1 MSSANHIDKVKTY
14 LLAASGRRTIRNTQ
28 WIDDVPS
35 ESFTLPKYEVE
46 VLDKVK
52 RENTVVCLH
61 SITSKNFLII
71 NVIRE
76 HSYGIQRKFD
86 EGGQRIICLTM
97 EHDLVALAELIH
109 RHLPVDIGSF
119 GIEHG
124 VLLWKKEQWL
134 QEMQIRS
141 VFVMHPTV
149 FHELLNR
156 NYIEFSH
163 IKLLILDECHQAI
176 RDHAYGSIVKQYKT
190 LWDRKETNS
199 QLPRLFSI
207 TTALLKTHCTSI
219 QLKERIDNLHQ
230 FFCSTIFTATD
241 LICRPTNRISK
252 IPKETIVVC
261 EKNNQQQPEI
271 TKEIIHELH
280 AALAYLNKLEVPI
293 VSSSNHS
300 DEHQSPL
307 TIPRQVI
314 TECLRLVDK
323 LGVWALLRSSLPII
337 TQLERLSTIAVEQSS
352 VSSSSSIFSTSK
364 TSHLSLS
371 SPRAYSLFLDWIC
384 TLLRLWRS
392 RIKTV
397 LETVDSQTLIEQ
409 YTTSKL
415 RSLFDILKRF
425 QADATNPATRRW
437 SALIFVDRKQE
448 TAVLNAILK
457 DAAKRFAD
465 EYSFIRPNF
474 LIGYSTMQPT
484 DDQSTSQHIQP
495 MDSRKQ
501 EEVMRKFRL
510 GENNIIVALSSLEE
524 LKDIPD
530 CNLVIR
536 FDVPTNYRSYVQSKG
551 KARAQTPHFFM
562 LAEQEEY
569 DTFLT
574 NLNSFK
580 GIEQVLIKEF
590 HEINH
595 PLPPTIIE
603 RERSPNAI
611 EVINRYCAR
620 LPCDAL
626 TTLVPSCEI
635 KKIDENQ
642 YQCILSL
649 PVNSPARTTIIG
661 PCRST
666 VKQAK
671 LSSAKRLC
679 EYLLQAGELNEH
691 LLPETRE
698 QFYLRH
704 SIIDDEDITEW
715 GTYVEPNPK
724 PGSVQRKQL
733 YTKAII
739 PEPISTTSSSDF
751 FVYCINGALTTP
763 LVQTNEQQKSTNI
776 YTNQSNPNRI
786 GILSGNYLLEIPAF
800 SLFTRAG
807 EETYNLD
814 MIMKNLRFT
823 SDEYRMLQT
832 VHYYLFSSI
841 LGFDRPLVNFNPE
854 QTQSHLIII
863 LLKKDPS
870 GSYSID
876 WKLTKDII
884 SFIQSMYL
892 QKYTLDNPY
901 VFNAD
906 SFNQTCIVLP
916 SYRRSTQPQYYIVNS
931 IDTNKNPL
939 SSFPSVST
947 IYDTFSSYYEIKYEL
962 RLTNKTQPLLCVSHT
977 SHRLNQ
983 LIPRYMNFKMMKS
996 TTTANN
1002 RNTNRTNQH
1011 TKTNG
1016 TTNHHHHQG
1025 VFLIPELVII
1035 HPINAQLWQGIIAL
1049 PSMLYRINC
1058 LILVEQLRR
1067 TVALETGVGVAW
1079 APEDGQFDKLTFDWD
1094 EKKEAQFS
1102 ALLDNNDVFFADEPI
1117 DPNWNFEIS
1126 VWNENDIHSWTNDTA
1141 WLEAK
1146 DRCIM
1151 INAADF
1157 EDGDFD
1163 DDIDLDDDEEEE
1175 DRQHTAPPPSVH
1187 SQKNNQSSSSKFI
1200 VFVPKEVIQF
1210 YTISAW
1216 ITTPKKQLNESSSL
1230 DDDDDDD
1237 EDDDEQQEDKKPKNS
1252 SVPTKHKKQAKNSLM
1267 ETKVPNYHI
1276 DLPRLHEDLK
1286 MKSKKFLSKL
1296 MANTQPTIDSNKSEE
1311 IDVFSSLNLTTNT
1324 PKKVI
1329 YEKSNYLT
1337 NVQIEEPTQT
1347 MSQPFTTSSSVIH
1360 FEPTPLIKRLLNIE
1374 DVLQDD
1380 DEDNEQDRK
1389 QSSQELVKPS
1399 VTLPSSS
1406 KPNITSLENGYDS
1419 GIIDDFSEP
1428 LNINLDFE
1436 YLPESHPG
1444 PSPALLLQALTL
1456 SNAGDGF
1463 DLERLETVGDSFLKQ
1478 AVTVYIYCTYTHV
1491 HEGKL
1496 SFFRSKIVSNYNLYK
1511 LGRRK
1516 SLGEYLISTKFEP
1529 FENWIPPLF
1538 TSGTPTE
1545 YGLLSSSGVELWTKS
1560 DSTTNVD
1567 WIELQERREQRR
1579 LAKTNL
1585 QSSTA
1590 VPASLTTVLNNP
1602 STTIF
1607 QTTALTND
1615 QQWTP
1620 SYDRRTQHLISD
1632 KSIADAVEAL
1642 IGAYL
1647 IASGP
1652 KAALRFMA
1660 WLGIRIFPKLR
1671 LEDGT
1676 EMTGELP
1683 PLPSPVDYTNPSV
1696 LSTIQSYDFD
1706 RFEQLIGYRFRQR
1719 AYLIQAFTHASYSY
1733 NTITDCYQRLEFLG
1747 DAVLDYVIT
1756 RYLYEHPKRHSPG
1769 ELTDLRSALVNNNI
1783 FAYIAVKYDF
1793 HKYFR
1798 CHSNDLFLLIDKFV
1812 QTQKDK
1818 SSWSGFDECNLGD
1831 DDDENDEFFYY
1842 DFLTSSASN
1851 NKDTYSN
1858 AIASSSIDD
1867 EHLSTSHD
1875 EQEDETTMNEPDE
1888 WEETEVPKCLGDIFE
1903 SVAGAIFLDSNKSF
1917 NTVWKIYYRMLKP
1930 FIEKFTTKVP
1940 KSPIRELLELEPET
1954 VKFEKPERLLDGR
1967 IRVTVEIIGKGRF
1980 KGVGR
1985 NYRIAKNAA
1994 AKCAL
1999 KNLRRL
2005 D

>member
-14 LLAASGRRTIRNTQ
+14 LLAASGRRTIRNTP

-46 VLDKVK
+46 ILDKVK
-52 RENTVVCLH
+52 HENTVACLH
-61 SITSKNFLII
+61 SNTSKNFLII

-76 HSYGIQRKFD
+76 YSYGIQRKFD

-97 EHDLVALAELIH
+97 EQDPVALAEMIH
-109 RHLPVDIGSF
+109 RHLPVDVGSF

-124 VLLWKKEQWL
+124 VLLWKKDQWL
-134 QEMQIRS
+134 QEMQIRN
-141 VFVMHPTV
+141 VFVMHPAV

-176 RDHAYGSIVKQYKT
+176 RDHAYGSILRQYKT
-190 LWDRKETNS
+190 LWERNETKN

-207 TTALLKTHCTSI
+207 TVALLKTHCTSI
-219 QLKERIDNLHQ
+219 QLEERIENLHQ
-230 FFCSTIFTATD
+230 FFCSTVFTATD
-241 LICRPTNRISK
+241 LISRPTNRVSK
-252 IPKETIVVC
+252 IPRETIVVC
-261 EKNNQQQPEI
+261 EKGNHQQPEI
-271 TKEIIHELH
+271 SKEIIQELQ
-280 AALAYLNKLEVPI
+280 AALEYINKLEAPV
-293 VSSSNHS
+293 VSSSIHS
-300 DEHQSPL
+300 DENSSPL
-307 TIPRQVI
+307 TIPRQVL

-323 LGVWALLRSSLPII
+323 LGIWALLRSSLPII
-337 TQLERLSTIAVEQSS
+337 TQLERLSSIAVEQSS
-352 VSSSSSIFSTSK
+352 VSSISAFSTSA
-364 TSHLSLS
+364 TSQLSLS

-392 RIKTV
+392 RIKTA
-397 LETVDSQTLIEQ
+397 LEALNSQTLIEQ
-409 YTTSKL
+409 YTTPKL

-425 QADATNPATRRW
+425 QADATNTSNRRW

-474 LIGYSTMQPT
+474 LVGYSTMQPT
-484 DDQSTSQHIQP
+484 DDPSTSQHIQP

-510 GENNIIVALSSLEE
+510 GENNVIVALSSLEE

-536 FDVPTNYRSYVQSKG
+536 FNVPTNYRSYVQSKG

-580 GIEQVLIKEF
+580 GIEQVLMKEF
-590 HEINH
+590 HEINN
-595 PLPPTIIE
+595 PLPSSNID

-626 TTLVPSCEI
+626 TTLVPSCKI
-635 KKIDENQ
+635 KKYDENQ

-649 PVNSPARTTIIG
+649 PVNSPARTTITG
-661 PCRST
+661 PIRST
-666 VKQAK
+666 VRQAK
-671 LSSAKRLC
+671 LSTAKRLC
-679 EYLLQAGELNEH
+679 EHLLQAGELNEH

-704 SIIDDEDITEW
+704 SIIDDEDIAEW
-715 GTYVEPNPK
+715 GSYVDPNPK

-733 YTKAII
+733 YNKAIA
-739 PEPISTTSSSDF
+739 PEPLSTEKSSEF
-751 FVYCINGALTTP
+751 FVYCINGGLTTP
-763 LVQTNEQQKSTNI
+763 LTQHNEQQKLTNT
-776 YTNQSNPNRI
+776 YTNQSNSNRI
-786 GILSGNYLLEIPAF
+786 GVLSANYLLEIPAF
-800 SLFTRAG
+800 SLFSRAG

-814 MIMKNLRFT
+814 RIMKNVRFT

-854 QTQSHLIII
+854 QSQSHLIII
-863 LLKKDPS
+863 LLKKDSS

-892 QKYTLDNPY
+892 QKYTPDNPY

-906 SFNQTCIVLP
+906 DFNQTCIVLP

-939 SSFPSVST
+939 SPFPSIST

-962 RLTNKTQPLLCVSHT
+962 RLTNKSQPLLCVSHT

-996 TTTANN
+996 STASNN
-1002 RNTNRTNQH
+1002 RNTNRPNQH

-1016 TTNHHHHQG
+1016 TSHHHHHQG

-1035 HPINAQLWQGIIAL
+1035 HPVNAQLWQGIIAL

-1067 TVALETGVGVAW
+1067 TVALETGVGAAW
-1079 APEDGQFDKLTFDWD
+1079 APEDGQFDRLTFDWD

-1102 ALLDNNDVFFADEPI
+1102 ALLDNNDAFFTDEPI

-1126 VWNENDIHSWTNDTA
+1126 VWNENDIHSWTNDSA

-1163 DDIDLDDDEEEE
+1163 DDIDLDDDEE
-1175 DRQHTAPPPSVH
+1175 DDLPHSTSAPTFASAPL
-1187 SQKNNQSSSSKFI
+1187 QNNNQSTSTWS
-1200 VFVPKEVIQF
+1200 
-1210 YTISAW
+1210 
-1216 ITTPKKQLNESSSL
+1216 TTPKKQLNESSSL
-1230 DDDDDDD
+1230 DDDEEEEDEEYDD
-1237 EDDDEQQEDKKPKNS
+1237 EEKKPTGPSLS
-1252 SVPTKHKKQAKNSLM
+1252 STNKKQEKKLSTD
-1267 ETKVPNYHI
+1267 TKVTNYHI

-1286 MKSKKFLSKL
+1286 TKSKKFLSKL
-1296 MANTQPTIDSNKSEE
+1296 MASTQPTTDPCKSEE
-1311 IDVFSSLNLTTNT
+1311 VDVFSSLDTPTTNS
-1324 PKKVI
+1324 KNLVE
-1329 YEKSNYLT
+1329 EKSNYLT
-1337 NVQIEEPTQT
+1337 NVQIEEPTHVPCPPVT
-1347 MSQPFTTSSSVIH
+1347 VSPSVIH
-1360 FEPTPLIKRLLNIE
+1360 FEPTPFVKRLLNIE
-1374 DVLQDD
+1374 DVIHD
-1380 DEDNEQDRK
+1380 DENEEPPPPLQQQQHEPV
-1389 QSSQELVKPS
+1389 QSSMP
-1399 VTLPSSS
+1399 LPSTQSE
-1406 KPNITSLENGYDS
+1406 IIFVENGYDS

-1478 AVTVYIYCTYTHV
+1478 AVTVYIYCTYTQV

-1511 LGRRK
+1511 LGKRK
-1516 SLGEYLISTKFEP
+1516 GIGEYLISTKFEP
-1529 FENWIPPLF
+1529 FENWVPPLF
-1538 TSGTPTE
+1538 TSGSPTE

-1560 DSTTNVD
+1560 ESTTNVD

-1579 LAKTNL
+1579 LAKLNP
-1585 QSSTA
+1585 QSSSSSPVAPT
-1590 VPASLTTVLNNP
+1590 PFNTILNNLTKP
-1602 STTIF
+1602 IFPTTTSI
-1607 QTTALTND
+1607 NE

-1660 WLGIRIFPKLR
+1660 WLGVRIFPRLR

-1706 RFEQLIGYRFRQR
+1706 RFEKLIGYRFHQR

-1798 CHSNDLFLLIDKFV
+1798 CHSNELFSLIDKFV
-1812 QTQKDK
+1812 QAQKDK
-1818 SSWSGFDECNLGD
+1818 SSWCGFDECNLGD

-1851 NKDTYSN
+1851 NKDTYSH
-1858 AIASSSIDD
+1858 AMTSSSLDD
-1867 EHLSTSHD
+1867 EHLSNSHE
-1875 EQEDETTMNEPDE
+1875 EQDDDTTINEPDE

-1967 IRVTVEIIGKGRF
+1967 IRVTVEIISKGRF

>member
-1 MSSANHIDKVKTY
+1 MTSTNNIDKVKTY
-14 LLAASGRRTIRNTQ
+14 LLAASGRRTIRSTP

-46 VLDKVK
+46 VLDKAK

-61 SITSKNFLII
+61 SNTSKNFLII

-76 HSYGIQRKFD
+76 YSYGTQRNFD
-86 EGGQRIICLTM
+86 EGGQRIICLSM
-97 EHDLVALAELIH
+97 EQDPVALAEMIH
-109 RHLPVDIGSF
+109 RHLPVDVGSF

-141 VFVMHPTV
+141 VSVMHPTV

-176 RDHAYGSIVKQYKT
+176 RDHAYGSILKQYKN
-190 LWDRKETNS
+190 LWTRKDNNNI

-207 TTALLKTHCTSI
+207 TTALLKTHCTPI
-219 QLKERIDNLHQ
+219 QLEERIENLHNL
-230 FFCSTIFTATD
+230 FCSTVFTATD
-241 LICRPTNRISK
+241 LICRQSNRLSK
-252 IPKETIVVC
+252 VPKETIIVC
-261 EKNNQQQPEI
+261 KNNNKKQPDI
-271 TKEIIHELH
+271 ALEIIRELH
-280 AALAYLNKLEVPI
+280 EALDYLNKLEPSQI
-293 VSSSNHS
+293 SSSTNS
-300 DEHQSPL
+300 DENPSPL
-307 TIPRQVI
+307 TIPRQVL

-323 LGVWALLRSSLPII
+323 LGIWALLRSSLPII
-337 TQLERLSTIAVEQSS
+337 TQLERLSSMAIEQNT
-352 VSSSSSIFSTSK
+352 VTSSSLSSTFSS
-364 TSHLSLS
+364 SHLSLS
-371 SPRAYSLFLDWIC
+371 SPRAYSLFLDWTC

-397 LETVDSQTLIEQ
+397 IETLDSHTLFEQ

-425 QADATNPATRRW
+425 QSDATNVHTRRW
-437 SALIFVDRKQE
+437 SAIIFVDRKQE
-448 TAVLNAILK
+448 TAVLNALLK
-457 DAAKRFAD
+457 DVTKRFAD

-484 DDQSTSQHIQP
+484 DDLSASQHIQP

-536 FDVPTNYRSYVQSKG
+536 FNVPTNYRSYMQSKG
-551 KARAQTPHFFM
+551 KARAQTPHFYM
-562 LAEQEEY
+562 LVEQDEY

-574 NLNSFK
+574 NLNSYK
-580 GIEQVLIKEF
+580 GIEQVLTKDF
-590 HEINH
+590 QEINNS
-595 PLPPTIIE
+595 LSSTTIE
-603 RERSPNAI
+603 RERMPNAI

-635 KKIDENQ
+635 KKLDHEQ

-649 PVNSPARTTIIG
+649 PVNSPARTTITG
-661 PCRST
+661 PIRST

-679 EYLLQAGELNEH
+679 EHLLQAGELNEF

-704 SIIDDEDITEW
+704 STIDDDDFTEW
-715 GTYVEPNPK
+715 GSYFEPNPK
-724 PGSVQRKQL
+724 PGSIQRKQL
-733 YTKAII
+733 YNKAIM
-739 PEPISTTSSSDF
+739 PEPISTYNSSDF
-751 FVYCINGALTTP
+751 FVYCINGELTTP
-763 LVQTNEQQKSTNI
+763 LIQPNEQQKSTII
-776 YTNQSNPNRI
+776 YTHESNPSRI
-786 GILSGNYLLEIPAF
+786 GLLSANYLLEIPAF
-800 SLFTRAG
+800 SLFSRAG
-807 EETYNLD
+807 EETYNLE
-814 MIMKNLRFT
+814 MIMKNIHFS

-870 GSYSID
+870 GLYTID

-884 SFIQSMYL
+884 TFIQSMFL

-901 VFNAD
+901 IFNAND
-906 SFNQTCIVLP
+906 FNQTCIVLP

-939 SSFPSVST
+939 SSFPSIST

-977 SHRLNQ
+977 SHRMNQ
-983 LIPRYMNFKMMKS
+983 LIPRYMNFKTMKS
-996 TTTANN
+996 TNGN

-1011 TKTNG
+1011 TKPNG
-1016 TTNHHHHQG
+1016 STHHHHHHHHQG

-1035 HPINAQLWQGIIAL
+1035 HPINSQLWQGIIAL

-1079 APEDGQFDKLTFDWD
+1079 AAEDGQFDKLGFDWD

-1102 ALLDNNDVFFADEPI
+1102 ALLDNNDTYFTDEPI

-1126 VWNENDIHSWTNDTA
+1126 VWNENDIHNWTNDSA

-1163 DDIDLDDDEEEE
+1163 DDMDLEYDEEE
-1175 DRQHTAPPPSVH
+1175 DQHTSPSIPPPL
-1187 SQKNNQSSSSKFI
+1187 SQQSGQPISTWST
-1200 VFVPKEVIQF
+1200 VPQQ
-1210 YTISAW
+1210 
-1216 ITTPKKQLNESSSL
+1216 QLNESSS
-1230 DDDDDDD
+1230 DDDEDDDDDD
-1237 EDDDEQQEDKKPKNS
+1237 EYIKQNNTLRS
-1252 SVPTKHKKQAKNSLM
+1252 LNRKKQEKNSLT
-1267 ETKVPNYHI
+1267 ETKVTNYHI

-1286 MKSKKFLSKL
+1286 TKSKKFLSKL
-1296 MANTQPTIDSNKSEE
+1296 MANTQPTIDLTKQDE
-1311 IDVFSSLNLTTNT
+1311 IDLFSSIELTTNNS
-1324 PKKVI
+1324 KKLI
-1329 YEKSNYLT
+1329 NDKSNYLT
-1337 NVQIEEPTQT
+1337 NVQIEEPTQIYQ
-1347 MSQPFTTSSSVIH
+1347 SPISSVIH
-1360 FEPTPLIKRLLNIE
+1360 FEPTPIIKRLLNIE
-1374 DVLQDD
+1374 EVLHDDDDDDDD
-1380 DEDNEQDRK
+1380 DEKEK
-1389 QSSQELVKPS
+1389 EKEKELKHSSP
-1399 VTLPSSS
+1399 LPSNHSS
-1406 KPNITSLENGYDS
+1406 ISFQTNNTLVLENGHDS

-1478 AVTVYIYCTYTHV
+1478 AVTVYIYCTYTQV

-1511 LGRRK
+1511 LGKRK
-1516 SLGEYLISTKFEP
+1516 LLGEYLISTKFEP

-1538 TSGTPTE
+1538 TSGSPNE

-1560 DSTTNVD
+1560 ESTTSVD

-1579 LAKTNL
+1579 LAKNNL
-1585 QSSTA
+1585 QSSPS
-1590 VPASLTTVLNNP
+1590 VPTSSITMLNN
-1602 STTIF
+1602 
-1607 QTTALTND
+1607 QTTPNFSTKISINE

-1683 PLPSPVDYTNPSV
+1683 PLPSPVDYCNPSV

-1706 RFEQLIGYRFRQR
+1706 RFEQLIGYRFHQR

-1783 FAYIAVKYDF
+1783 FAYIAVKYDY

-1798 CHSNDLFLLIDKFV
+1798 CHSNELFLLIDKFV

-1818 SSWSGFDECNLGD
+1818 STWCGFDECNLGD

-1858 AIASSSIDD
+1858 TITSCTIDD
-1867 EHLSTSHD
+1867 EHLSNSHD
-1875 EQEDETTMNEPDE
+1875 EQNDESTTEADE

>member
-1 MSSANHIDKVKTY
+1 MTSTNNIDKVKTY
-14 LLAASGRRTIRNTQ
+14 LLAASGRRTIRSTP

-46 VLDKVK
+46 VLDKAK

-61 SITSKNFLII
+61 SNTSKNFLII

-76 HSYGIQRKFD
+76 YSYGTQRNFD
-86 EGGQRIICLTM
+86 EGGQRIICLSM
-97 EHDLVALAELIH
+97 EQDPVALAEMIH
-109 RHLPVDIGSF
+109 RHLPVDVGSF

-141 VFVMHPTV
+141 VSVMHPTV

-176 RDHAYGSIVKQYKT
+176 RDHAYGSILKQYKN
-190 LWDRKETNS
+190 LWTRKDNNNI

-207 TTALLKTHCTSI
+207 TTALLKTHCTPI
-219 QLKERIDNLHQ
+219 QLEERIENLHNL
-230 FFCSTIFTATD
+230 FCSTVFTATD
-241 LICRPTNRISK
+241 LICRQSNRLSK
-252 IPKETIVVC
+252 VPKETIIVC
-261 EKNNQQQPEI
+261 KNNNKKQPDI
-271 TKEIIHELH
+271 ALEIIRELH
-280 AALAYLNKLEVPI
+280 EALDYLNKLEPSQI
-293 VSSSNHS
+293 SSSTNS
-300 DEHQSPL
+300 DENPSPL
-307 TIPRQVI
+307 TIPRQVL

-323 LGVWALLRSSLPII
+323 LGIWALLRSSLPII
-337 TQLERLSTIAVEQSS
+337 TQLERLSSMAIEQNT
-352 VSSSSSIFSTSK
+352 VTSSSLSSTFSS
-364 TSHLSLS
+364 SHLSLS
-371 SPRAYSLFLDWIC
+371 SPRAYSLFLDWTC

-397 LETVDSQTLIEQ
+397 IETLDSHTLFEQ

-425 QADATNPATRRW
+425 QSDATNVHTRRW
-437 SALIFVDRKQE
+437 SAIIFVDRKQE
-448 TAVLNAILK
+448 TAVLNALLK
-457 DAAKRFAD
+457 DVTKRFAD

-484 DDQSTSQHIQP
+484 DDLSASQHIQP

-536 FDVPTNYRSYVQSKG
+536 FNVPTNYRSYMQSKG
-551 KARAQTPHFFM
+551 KARAQTPHFYM
-562 LAEQEEY
+562 LVEQDEY

-574 NLNSFK
+574 NLNSYK
-580 GIEQVLIKEF
+580 GIEQVLTKDF
-590 HEINH
+590 QEINNS
-595 PLPPTIIE
+595 LSSTTIE
-603 RERSPNAI
+603 RERMPNAI

-635 KKIDENQ
+635 KKLDHEQ

-649 PVNSPARTTIIG
+649 PVNSPARTTITG
-661 PCRST
+661 PIRST

-679 EYLLQAGELNEH
+679 EHLLQAGELNEF

-704 SIIDDEDITEW
+704 STIDDDDFTEW
-715 GTYVEPNPK
+715 GSYFEPNPK
-724 PGSVQRKQL
+724 PGSIQRKQL
-733 YTKAII
+733 YNKAIM
-739 PEPISTTSSSDF
+739 PEPISTYNSSDF
-751 FVYCINGALTTP
+751 FVYCINGELTTP
-763 LVQTNEQQKSTNI
+763 LIQPNEQQKSTII
-776 YTNQSNPNRI
+776 YTHESNPSRI
-786 GILSGNYLLEIPAF
+786 GLLSANYLLEIPAF
-800 SLFTRAG
+800 SLFSRAG
-807 EETYNLD
+807 EETYNLE
-814 MIMKNLRFT
+814 MIMKNIHFS

-870 GSYSID
+870 GLYTID

-884 SFIQSMYL
+884 TFIQSMFL

-901 VFNAD
+901 IFNAND
-906 SFNQTCIVLP
+906 FNQTCIVLP

-939 SSFPSVST
+939 SSFPSIST

-977 SHRLNQ
+977 SHRMNQ
-983 LIPRYMNFKMMKS
+983 LIPRYMNFKTMKS
-996 TTTANN
+996 TNGN

-1011 TKTNG
+1011 AKPNG
-1016 TTNHHHHQG
+1016 STHHHHHHHQG

-1035 HPINAQLWQGIIAL
+1035 HPINSQLWQGIIAL

-1079 APEDGQFDKLTFDWD
+1079 AAEDGQFDKLGFDWD

-1102 ALLDNNDVFFADEPI
+1102 ALLDNNDTYFTDEPI

-1126 VWNENDIHSWTNDTA
+1126 VWNENDIHNWTNDSA

-1163 DDIDLDDDEEEE
+1163 DDMDLEYDEEE
-1175 DRQHTAPPPSVH
+1175 DQHTSPSIPPPL
-1187 SQKNNQSSSSKFI
+1187 SQQSGQPISTWST
-1200 VFVPKEVIQF
+1200 VPQQQV
-1210 YTISAW
+1210 
-1216 ITTPKKQLNESSSL
+1216 NESSS
-1230 DDDDDDD
+1230 DDDEDDDDDD
-1237 EDDDEQQEDKKPKNS
+1237 EYIKQNNTLRS
-1252 SVPTKHKKQAKNSLM
+1252 LNRKKQEKNSLT
-1267 ETKVPNYHI
+1267 ETKVTNYHI

-1286 MKSKKFLSKL
+1286 TKSKKFLSKL
-1296 MANTQPTIDSNKSEE
+1296 MANTQPTIDLTKQDE
-1311 IDVFSSLNLTTNT
+1311 IDLFSSIELTTNNS
-1324 PKKVI
+1324 KKLI
-1329 YEKSNYLT
+1329 NDKSNYLT
-1337 NVQIEEPTQT
+1337 NVQIEEPTQIYQ
-1347 MSQPFTTSSSVIH
+1347 SPISSVIH
-1360 FEPTPLIKRLLNIE
+1360 FEPTAIIKRLLNIE
-1374 DVLQDD
+1374 EVLHDDDDD
-1380 DEDNEQDRK
+1380 DEKEK
-1389 QSSQELVKPS
+1389 EKELKHSSP
-1399 VTLPSSS
+1399 LPSNHSS
-1406 KPNITSLENGYDS
+1406 ISFQTNNTLVLENGHDS

-1478 AVTVYIYCTYTHV
+1478 AVTVYIYCTYTQV

-1511 LGRRK
+1511 LGKRK
-1516 SLGEYLISTKFEP
+1516 LLGEYLISTKFEP

-1538 TSGTPTE
+1538 TSGSPNE

-1560 DSTTNVD
+1560 ESTTSVD

-1579 LAKTNL
+1579 LAKNNL
-1585 QSSTA
+1585 QSSPS
-1590 VPASLTTVLNNP
+1590 VPTSSITMLNN
-1602 STTIF
+1602 
-1607 QTTALTND
+1607 QTTPNFSTKISINE

-1671 LEDGT
+1671 LG
-1676 EMTGELP
+1676 
-1683 PLPSPVDYTNPSV
+1683 S
-1696 LSTIQSYDFD
+1696 
-1706 RFEQLIGYRFRQR
+1706 LI
-1719 AYLIQAFTHASYSY
+1719 YS
-1733 NTITDCYQRLEFLG
+1733 
-1747 DAVLDYVIT
+1747 
-1756 RYLYEHPKRHSPG
+1756 
-1769 ELTDLRSALVNNNI
+1769 
-1783 FAYIAVKYDF
+1783 
-1793 HKYFR
+1793 
-1798 CHSNDLFLLIDKFV
+1798 
-1812 QTQKDK
+1812 
-1818 SSWSGFDECNLGD
+1818 
-1831 DDDENDEFFYY
+1831 
-1842 DFLTSSASN
+1842 
-1851 NKDTYSN
+1851 
-1858 AIASSSIDD
+1858 
-1867 EHLSTSHD
+1867 
-1875 EQEDETTMNEPDE
+1875 
-1888 WEETEVPKCLGDIFE
+1888 
-1903 SVAGAIFLDSNKSF
+1903 
-1917 NTVWKIYYRMLKP
+1917 
-1930 FIEKFTTKVP
+1930 
-1940 KSPIRELLELEPET
+1940 
-1954 VKFEKPERLLDGR
+1954 
-1967 IRVTVEIIGKGRF
+1967 
-1980 KGVGR
+1980 
-1985 NYRIAKNAA
+1985 
-1994 AKCAL
+1994 
-1999 KNLRRL
+1999 
-2005 D
+2005 

>member
-1 MSSANHIDKVKTY
+1 MTSTNNIDKVKTY
-14 LLAASGRRTIRNTQ
+14 LLAASGRRTIRSTP

-46 VLDKVK
+46 VLDKAK

-61 SITSKNFLII
+61 SNTSKNFLII

-76 HSYGIQRKFD
+76 YSYGTQRNFD
-86 EGGQRIICLTM
+86 EGGQRIICLSM
-97 EHDLVALAELIH
+97 EQDPVALAEMIH
-109 RHLPVDIGSF
+109 RHLPVDVGSF

-141 VFVMHPTV
+141 VSVMHPTV

-176 RDHAYGSIVKQYKT
+176 RDHAYGSILKQYKN
-190 LWDRKETNS
+190 LWTRKDNNNI

-207 TTALLKTHCTSI
+207 TTALLKTHCTPI
-219 QLKERIDNLHQ
+219 QLEERIENLHNL
-230 FFCSTIFTATD
+230 FCSTVFTATD
-241 LICRPTNRISK
+241 LICRQSNRLSK
-252 IPKETIVVC
+252 VPKETIIVC
-261 EKNNQQQPEI
+261 KNNNKKQPDI
-271 TKEIIHELH
+271 ALEIIRELH
-280 AALAYLNKLEVPI
+280 EALDYLNKLEPSQI
-293 VSSSNHS
+293 SSSTNS
-300 DEHQSPL
+300 DENPSPL
-307 TIPRQVI
+307 TIPRQVL

-323 LGVWALLRSSLPII
+323 LGIWALLRSSLPII
-337 TQLERLSTIAVEQSS
+337 TQLERLSSMAIEQNT
-352 VSSSSSIFSTSK
+352 VTSSSLSSTFSS
-364 TSHLSLS
+364 SHLSLS
-371 SPRAYSLFLDWIC
+371 SPRAYSLFLDWTC

-397 LETVDSQTLIEQ
+397 IETLDSHTLFEQ

-425 QADATNPATRRW
+425 QSDATNVHTRRW
-437 SALIFVDRKQE
+437 SAIIFVDRKQE
-448 TAVLNAILK
+448 TAVLNALLK
-457 DAAKRFAD
+457 DVTKRFAD

-484 DDQSTSQHIQP
+484 DDLSASQHIQP

-536 FDVPTNYRSYVQSKG
+536 FNVPTNYRSYMQSKG
-551 KARAQTPHFFM
+551 KARAQTPHFYM
-562 LAEQEEY
+562 LVEQDEY

-574 NLNSFK
+574 NLNSYK
-580 GIEQVLIKEF
+580 GIEQVLTKDF
-590 HEINH
+590 QEINNS
-595 PLPPTIIE
+595 LSSTTIE
-603 RERSPNAI
+603 RERMPNAI

-635 KKIDENQ
+635 KKLDHEQ

-649 PVNSPARTTIIG
+649 PVNSPARTTITG
-661 PCRST
+661 PIRST

-679 EYLLQAGELNEH
+679 EHLLQAGELNEF

-704 SIIDDEDITEW
+704 STIDDDDFTEW
-715 GTYVEPNPK
+715 GSYFEPNPK
-724 PGSVQRKQL
+724 PGSIQRKQL
-733 YTKAII
+733 YNKAIM
-739 PEPISTTSSSDF
+739 PEPISTYNSSDF
-751 FVYCINGALTTP
+751 FVYCINGELTTP
-763 LVQTNEQQKSTNI
+763 LIQPNEQQKSTII
-776 YTNQSNPNRI
+776 YTHESNPSRI
-786 GILSGNYLLEIPAF
+786 GLLSANYLLEIPAF
-800 SLFTRAG
+800 SLFSRAG
-807 EETYNLD
+807 EETYNLE
-814 MIMKNLRFT
+814 MIMKNIHFS

-854 QTQSHLIII
+854 QTQSHLVII

-870 GSYSID
+870 GLYTID

-884 SFIQSMYL
+884 TFIQSMFL

-901 VFNAD
+901 IFNAND
-906 SFNQTCIVLP
+906 FNQTCIVLP

-939 SSFPSVST
+939 SSFPSIST

-977 SHRLNQ
+977 SHRMNQ
-983 LIPRYMNFKMMKS
+983 LIPRYMNFKTMKS
-996 TTTANN
+996 TNGN

-1011 TKTNG
+1011 TKPNG
-1016 TTNHHHHQG
+1016 STHHHHHHHHQG

-1035 HPINAQLWQGIIAL
+1035 HPINSQLWQGIIAL

-1079 APEDGQFDKLTFDWD
+1079 AAEDGQFDKLGFDWD

-1102 ALLDNNDVFFADEPI
+1102 ALLDNNDTYFTDEPI

-1126 VWNENDIHSWTNDTA
+1126 VWNENDIHNWTNDSA

-1163 DDIDLDDDEEEE
+1163 DDMDLEYDEEE
-1175 DRQHTAPPPSVH
+1175 DQHTSPSIPPPL
-1187 SQKNNQSSSSKFI
+1187 SQQSGQPISTWST
-1200 VFVPKEVIQF
+1200 VPQQ
-1210 YTISAW
+1210 
-1216 ITTPKKQLNESSSL
+1216 QLNESSS
-1230 DDDDDDD
+1230 DDDEDDDDDD
-1237 EDDDEQQEDKKPKNS
+1237 EYIKQNNTLRS
-1252 SVPTKHKKQAKNSLM
+1252 LNRKKQEKNSLT
-1267 ETKVPNYHI
+1267 ETKVTNYHI

-1286 MKSKKFLSKL
+1286 TKSKKFLSKL
-1296 MANTQPTIDSNKSEE
+1296 MANTQPTIDLTKQDE
-1311 IDVFSSLNLTTNT
+1311 IDLFSSIELTTNNS
-1324 PKKVI
+1324 KKLI
-1329 YEKSNYLT
+1329 NDKSNYLT
-1337 NVQIEEPTQT
+1337 NVQIEEPTQIYQ
-1347 MSQPFTTSSSVIH
+1347 SPISSVIH
-1360 FEPTPLIKRLLNIE
+1360 FEPTPIIKRLLNIE
-1374 DVLQDD
+1374 EVLHDDDDDDDD
-1380 DEDNEQDRK
+1380 DEKEK
-1389 QSSQELVKPS
+1389 EKEKELKHSSP
-1399 VTLPSSS
+1399 LPSNHSS
-1406 KPNITSLENGYDS
+1406 ISFQTNNTLVLENGHDS

-1478 AVTVYIYCTYTHV
+1478 AVTVYIYCTYTQV

-1511 LGRRK
+1511 LGKRK
-1516 SLGEYLISTKFEP
+1516 LLGEYLISTKFEP

-1538 TSGTPTE
+1538 TSGSPNE

-1560 DSTTNVD
+1560 ESTTSVD

-1579 LAKTNL
+1579 LAKNNL
-1585 QSSTA
+1585 QSSPS
-1590 VPASLTTVLNNP
+1590 VPTSSITMLNN
-1602 STTIF
+1602 
-1607 QTTALTND
+1607 QTTPNFSTKISINE

-1683 PLPSPVDYTNPSV
+1683 PLPSPVDYCNPSV

-1706 RFEQLIGYRFRQR
+1706 RFEQLIGYRFHQR

-1747 DAVLDYVIT
+1747 DA
-1756 RYLYEHPKRHSPG
+1756 G
-1769 ELTDLRSALVNNNI
+1769 TD
-1783 FAYIAVKYDF
+1783 
-1793 HKYFR
+1793 
-1798 CHSNDLFLLIDKFV
+1798 
-1812 QTQKDK
+1812 
-1818 SSWSGFDECNLGD
+1818 GD
-1831 DDDENDEFFYY
+1831 DCRLFF
-1842 DFLTSSASN
+1842 A
-1851 NKDTYSN
+1851 
-1858 AIASSSIDD
+1858 
-1867 EHLSTSHD
+1867 
-1875 EQEDETTMNEPDE
+1875 
-1888 WEETEVPKCLGDIFE
+1888 
-1903 SVAGAIFLDSNKSF
+1903 
-1917 NTVWKIYYRMLKP
+1917 
-1930 FIEKFTTKVP
+1930 
-1940 KSPIRELLELEPET
+1940 
-1954 VKFEKPERLLDGR
+1954 
-1967 IRVTVEIIGKGRF
+1967 
-1980 KGVGR
+1980 
-1985 NYRIAKNAA
+1985 
-1994 AKCAL
+1994 
-1999 KNLRRL
+1999 NLRCSRRSCNSIQSTL
-2005 D
+2005 VVDSDFVH

>member
-1 MSSANHIDKVKTY
+1 MTSTNNIDKVKTY
-14 LLAASGRRTIRNTQ
+14 LLAASGRRTIRSTP

-46 VLDKVK
+46 VLDKAK

-61 SITSKNFLII
+61 SNTSKNFLII

-76 HSYGIQRKFD
+76 YSYGTQRNFD
-86 EGGQRIICLTM
+86 EGGQRIICLSM
-97 EHDLVALAELIH
+97 EQDPVALAEMIH
-109 RHLPVDIGSF
+109 RHLPVDVGSF

-141 VFVMHPTV
+141 VSVMHPTV

-176 RDHAYGSIVKQYKT
+176 RDHAYGSILKQYKN
-190 LWDRKETNS
+190 LWTRKDNNNI

-207 TTALLKTHCTSI
+207 TTALLKTHCTPI
-219 QLKERIDNLHQ
+219 QLEERIENLHNL
-230 FFCSTIFTATD
+230 FCSTVFTATD
-241 LICRPTNRISK
+241 LICRQSNRLSK
-252 IPKETIVVC
+252 VPKETIIVC
-261 EKNNQQQPEI
+261 KNNNKKQPDI
-271 TKEIIHELH
+271 ALEIIRELH
-280 AALAYLNKLEVPI
+280 EALDYLNKLEPSQI
-293 VSSSNHS
+293 SSSTNS
-300 DEHQSPL
+300 DENPSPL
-307 TIPRQVI
+307 TIPRQVL

-323 LGVWALLRSSLPII
+323 LGIWALLRSSLPII
-337 TQLERLSTIAVEQSS
+337 TQLERLSSMAIEQNT
-352 VSSSSSIFSTSK
+352 VTSSSLSSTFSS
-364 TSHLSLS
+364 SHLSLS
-371 SPRAYSLFLDWIC
+371 SPRAYSLFLDWTC

-397 LETVDSQTLIEQ
+397 IETLDSHTLFEQ

-425 QADATNPATRRW
+425 QSDATNVHTRRW
-437 SALIFVDRKQE
+437 SAIIFVDRKQE
-448 TAVLNAILK
+448 TAVLNALLK
-457 DAAKRFAD
+457 DVTKRFAD

-484 DDQSTSQHIQP
+484 DDLSASQHIQP

-536 FDVPTNYRSYVQSKG
+536 FNVPTNYRSYMQSKG
-551 KARAQTPHFFM
+551 KARAQTPHFYM
-562 LAEQEEY
+562 LVEQDEY

-574 NLNSFK
+574 NLNSYK
-580 GIEQVLIKEF
+580 GIEQVLTKDF
-590 HEINH
+590 QEINNS
-595 PLPPTIIE
+595 LSSTTIE
-603 RERSPNAI
+603 RERMPNAI

-635 KKIDENQ
+635 KKLDHEQ

-649 PVNSPARTTIIG
+649 PVNSPARTTITG
-661 PCRST
+661 PIRST

-679 EYLLQAGELNEH
+679 EHLLQAGELNEF

-704 SIIDDEDITEW
+704 STIDDDDFTEW
-715 GTYVEPNPK
+715 GSYFEPNPK
-724 PGSVQRKQL
+724 PGSIQRKQL
-733 YTKAII
+733 YNKAIM
-739 PEPISTTSSSDF
+739 PEPISTYNSSDF
-751 FVYCINGALTTP
+751 FVYCINGELTTP
-763 LVQTNEQQKSTNI
+763 LIQPNEQQKSTII
-776 YTNQSNPNRI
+776 YTHESNPSRI
-786 GILSGNYLLEIPAF
+786 GLLSANYLLEIPAF
-800 SLFTRAG
+800 SLFSRAG
-807 EETYNLD
+807 EETYNLE
-814 MIMKNLRFT
+814 MIMKNIHFS

-854 QTQSHLIII
+854 QTQSHLVII

-870 GSYSID
+870 GLYTID

-884 SFIQSMYL
+884 TFIQSMFL

-901 VFNAD
+901 IFNAND
-906 SFNQTCIVLP
+906 FNQTCIVLP

-939 SSFPSVST
+939 SSFPSIST

-977 SHRLNQ
+977 SHRMNQ
-983 LIPRYMNFKMMKS
+983 LIPRYMNFKTMKS
-996 TTTANN
+996 TNGN

-1011 TKTNG
+1011 TKPNG
-1016 TTNHHHHQG
+1016 STHHHHHHHHQG

-1035 HPINAQLWQGIIAL
+1035 HPINSQLWQGIIAL

-1079 APEDGQFDKLTFDWD
+1079 APEDGQFDKLGFDWD

-1102 ALLDNNDVFFADEPI
+1102 ALLDNNDTYFTDEPI

-1126 VWNENDIHSWTNDTA
+1126 VWNENDIHNWTNDSA

-1163 DDIDLDDDEEEE
+1163 DDMDLEYDEEE
-1175 DRQHTAPPPSVH
+1175 DQHTSPSIPPPL
-1187 SQKNNQSSSSKFI
+1187 SQQSGQPISTWST
-1200 VFVPKEVIQF
+1200 VPQQ
-1210 YTISAW
+1210 
-1216 ITTPKKQLNESSSL
+1216 QLNESSS
-1230 DDDDDDD
+1230 DDDEDDDDDD
-1237 EDDDEQQEDKKPKNS
+1237 EYIKQNNTLRS
-1252 SVPTKHKKQAKNSLM
+1252 LNRKKQEKNSLT
-1267 ETKVPNYHI
+1267 ETKVTNYHI

-1286 MKSKKFLSKL
+1286 TKSKKFLSKL
-1296 MANTQPTIDSNKSEE
+1296 MANTQPTIDLTKQDE
-1311 IDVFSSLNLTTNT
+1311 IDLFSSIELTTNNS
-1324 PKKVI
+1324 KKLI
-1329 YEKSNYLT
+1329 NDKSNYLT
-1337 NVQIEEPTQT
+1337 NVQIEEPTQIYQ
-1347 MSQPFTTSSSVIH
+1347 SPISSVIH
-1360 FEPTPLIKRLLNIE
+1360 FEPTAIIKRLLNIE
-1374 DVLQDD
+1374 EVLHDDDDD
-1380 DEDNEQDRK
+1380 DEKEK
-1389 QSSQELVKPS
+1389 EKELKHSSP
-1399 VTLPSSS
+1399 LPSNHSS
-1406 KPNITSLENGYDS
+1406 ISFQTNNTLVLENGHDS

-1478 AVTVYIYCTYTHV
+1478 AVTVYIYCTYTQV

-1511 LGRRK
+1511 LGKRK
-1516 SLGEYLISTKFEP
+1516 LLGEYLISTKFEP

-1538 TSGTPTE
+1538 TSGSPNE

-1560 DSTTNVD
+1560 ESTTSVD

-1579 LAKTNL
+1579 LAKNNL
-1585 QSSTA
+1585 QSSPS
-1590 VPASLTTVLNNP
+1590 VPTSSITMLNN
-1602 STTIF
+1602 
-1607 QTTALTND
+1607 QTTPNFF
-1615 QQWTP
+1615 QQKYQ
-1620 SYDRRTQHLISD
+1620 SMNNNGLHL
-1632 KSIADAVEAL
+1632 EAL

-1683 PLPSPVDYTNPSV
+1683 PLPSPVDYCNPSV

-1706 RFEQLIGYRFRQR
+1706 RFEQLIGYRFHQR

-1769 ELTDLRSALVNNNI
+1769 ELTDLRSAL
-1783 FAYIAVKYDF
+1783 
-1793 HKYFR
+1793 
-1798 CHSNDLFLLIDKFV
+1798 
-1812 QTQKDK
+1812 
-1818 SSWSGFDECNLGD
+1818 
-1831 DDDENDEFFYY
+1831 
-1842 DFLTSSASN
+1842 
-1851 NKDTYSN
+1851 
-1858 AIASSSIDD
+1858 
-1867 EHLSTSHD
+1867 
-1875 EQEDETTMNEPDE
+1875 
-1888 WEETEVPKCLGDIFE
+1888 
-1903 SVAGAIFLDSNKSF
+1903 
-1917 NTVWKIYYRMLKP
+1917 
-1930 FIEKFTTKVP
+1930 
-1940 KSPIRELLELEPET
+1940 
-1954 VKFEKPERLLDGR
+1954 
-1967 IRVTVEIIGKGRF
+1967 
-1980 KGVGR
+1980 
-1985 NYRIAKNAA
+1985 
-1994 AKCAL
+1994 
-1999 KNLRRL
+1999 
-2005 D
+2005 

>member
-1 MSSANHIDKVKTY
+1 MTATNNIDKVKTY
-14 LLAASGRRTIRNTQ
+14 LLAASGRRTIRNTP
-28 WIDDVPS
+28 WIDDIPS

-46 VLDKVK
+46 ALDKVK

-61 SITSKNFLII
+61 SNTSKNFLII

-76 HSYGIQRKFD
+76 YSYGIKQNL
-86 EGGQRIICLTM
+86 EQGGQRIICLTM
-97 EHDLVALAELIH
+97 EQDPVALAEMIH
-109 RHLPVDIGSF
+109 RHLPVDVGSF

-124 VLLWKKEQWL
+124 VLLWKKEQWH

-176 RDHAYGSIVKQYKT
+176 RDHAYGSIIKQYKN
-190 LWDRKETNS
+190 LWDQKDNNIP
-199 QLPRLFSI
+199 LPRLFSI
-207 TTALLKTHCTSI
+207 TTALLKTYCTSV
-219 QLKERIDNLHQ
+219 QLEERIENLHN

-241 LICRPTNRISK
+241 LICRQSNRLSK
-252 IPKETIVVC
+252 IPKETIVIC

-271 TKEIIHELH
+271 TIEIIREIH
-280 AALAYLNKLEVPI
+280 AALAYLNKLEAPQI
-293 VSSSNHS
+293 SSSTNS
-300 DEHQSPL
+300 DENSSPL
-307 TIPRQVI
+307 TIPRQVL

-323 LGVWALLRSSLPII
+323 LGIWALLRSSLPII
-337 TQLERLSTIAVEQSS
+337 TQLERLSSIAVEQSS
-352 VSSSSSIFSTSK
+352 ASFSSNSSSSLSS
-364 TSHLSLS
+364 SHLSLT

-384 TLLRLWRS
+384 TLLRFWRS

-397 LETVDSQTLIEQ
+397 IETLDSQTLIEQ

-425 QADATNPATRRW
+425 QSDATSTVYRRW

-474 LIGYSTMQPT
+474 LIGYSTMQTT
-484 DDQSTSQHIQP
+484 DDLSTSQHIQP

-536 FDVPTNYRSYVQSKG
+536 FDVPTNYRSYVQSKS
-551 KARAQTPHFFM
+551 KARAQLPHFFM
-562 LAEQEEY
+562 LAEQDEY
-569 DTFLT
+569 DAFLT

-580 GIEQVLIKEF
+580 GIEQVLTKEF
-590 HEINH
+590 HEINN
-595 PLPPTIIE
+595 PLPSITID
-603 RERSPNAI
+603 RDRSPNAI

-635 KKIDENQ
+635 QKLDQNQ
-642 YQCILSL
+642 YQCTLSL
-649 PVNSPARTTIIG
+649 PVNSPARTTITG
-661 PCRST
+661 PIRST
-666 VKQAK
+666 IKQAK

-679 EYLLQAGELNEH
+679 EHLLQAGELNEH

-704 SIIDDEDITEW
+704 SIIDDNDIAEW
-715 GTYVEPNPK
+715 GSYVEPNPK

-733 YTKAII
+733 YSKAIM
-739 PEPISTTSSSDF
+739 PEPITTNNSSDF
-751 FVYCINGALTTP
+751 FVYCINGELTTP
-763 LVQTNEQQKSTNI
+763 LTQTNEQQKPTNI
-776 YTNQSNPNRI
+776 YTNSSNPNRI
-786 GILSGNYLLEIPAF
+786 GLLSANYLLEIPAF
-800 SLFTRAG
+800 SLFSRAG

-814 MIMKNLRFT
+814 MIMKNVHFK

-832 VHYYLFSSI
+832 VHYYLLSSI

-863 LLKKDPS
+863 LLKKDSS
-870 GSYSID
+870 GSYTID
-876 WKLTKDII
+876 WQLTKDII

-892 QKYTLDNPY
+892 QQYTFENPY
-901 VFNAD
+901 VFNAND
-906 SFNQTCIVLP
+906 FNQTCIVLP

-931 IDTNKNPL
+931 IDMNKNPL
-939 SSFPSVST
+939 SPFPSIST

-977 SHRLNQ
+977 SHRMNQ
-983 LIPRYMNFKMMKS
+983 LIPRYMNFKIMKS
-996 TTTANN
+996 SSAVTTN

-1016 TTNHHHHQG
+1016 TTHHHHHHHHHQG

-1067 TVALETGVGVAW
+1067 TVALQTGVGVAW
-1079 APEDGQFDKLTFDWD
+1079 APEDGQFDKLSFDWD

-1102 ALLDNNDVFFADEPI
+1102 ALLDNNDAFFTDEPI

-1126 VWNENDIHSWTNDTA
+1126 VWNENDIHSWTNDSA

-1151 INAADF
+1151 INAVDF
-1157 EDGDFD
+1157 QDHDFD
-1163 DDIDLDDDEEEE
+1163 DDTDLEDDDEEENH
-1175 DRQHTAPPPSVH
+1175 QHPS
-1187 SQKNNQSSSSKFI
+1187 STQQNGRSTSTWSNTPQKK
-1200 VFVPKEVIQF
+1200 
-1210 YTISAW
+1210 T
-1216 ITTPKKQLNESSSL
+1216 NESSSL

-1237 EDDDEQQEDKKPKNS
+1237 DEEEETNKKPNNKKQKKNS
-1252 SVPTKHKKQAKNSLM
+1252 VT
-1267 ETKVPNYHI
+1267 ETKVANYHI
-1276 DLPRLHEDLK
+1276 DLSRLHEDLK
-1286 MKSKKFLSKL
+1286 TKSKKFLSKL
-1296 MANTQPTIDSNKSEE
+1296 MANTQPSLNSLRHE
-1311 IDVFSSLNLTTNT
+1311 DVDLFSSYEIPTTNS
-1324 PKKVI
+1324 KKQVF
-1329 YEKSNYLT
+1329 EPSNYLT
-1337 NVQIEEPTQT
+1337 NVQIEEPTQI
-1347 MSQPFTTSSSVIH
+1347 SQTSISSPVIH
-1360 FEPTPLIKRLLNIE
+1360 FEPTPLIKRLLNIDE
-1374 DVLQDD
+1374 VLHD
-1380 DEDNEQDRK
+1380 DEQIEEK
-1389 QSSQELVKPS
+1389 QEIKHP
-1399 VTLPSSS
+1399 LPS
-1406 KPNITSLENGYDS
+1406 KTNIITLENGHDS

-1478 AVTVYIYCTYTHV
+1478 AVTVYIFCTYTQV

-1511 LGRRK
+1511 LGKRK
-1516 SLGEYLISTKFEP
+1516 ALGEYLISTKFEP

-1538 TSGTPTE
+1538 TSGLPNE

-1560 DSTTNVD
+1560 ESTTNVD

-1579 LAKTNL
+1579 LAKSNL
-1585 QSSTA
+1585 QSSPSIPPT
-1590 VPASLTTVLNNP
+1590 PLTMLNN
-1602 STTIF
+1602 
-1607 QTTALTND
+1607 QTTPIFPPPPTTTTPINE

-1660 WLGIRIFPKLR
+1660 WLEIQIFPKMR
-1671 LEDGT
+1671 LDDGT

-1683 PLPSPVDYTNPSV
+1683 PLSSPVDYTNPSV

-1706 RFEQLIGYRFRQR
+1706 RFEQLIGYRFHQR

-1798 CHSNDLFLLIDKFV
+1798 CHSNELFLLIDKFV
-1812 QTQKDK
+1812 QSQKDK
-1818 SSWSGFDECNLGD
+1818 SSWCGFDECNLGD

-1858 AIASSSIDD
+1858 TMSCAIDE

-1875 EQEDETTMNEPDE
+1875 DEQNDETTNEPDE

-1954 VKFEKPERLLDGR
+1954 VAFEKPERLLDGR

>member
-1 MSSANHIDKVKTY
+1 MTSTNNIDKVKTY

-52 RENTVVCLH
+52 RENTIVCLH
-61 SITSKNFLII
+61 SNTSKNFLII

-76 HSYGIQRKFD
+76 YSYGIKQNFD
-86 EGGQRIICLTM
+86 EGGQCIVFLSM
-97 EHDLVALAELIH
+97 EQDPVALAEMIH
-109 RHLPVDIGSF
+109 RHLPVDVGSF

-134 QEMQIRS
+134 QEMRIRS
-141 VFVMHPTV
+141 VLVMHPTV

-156 NYIEFSH
+156 NYIEFPH

-176 RDHAYGSIVKQYKT
+176 RDHAYGSILKQYKSV
-190 LWDRKETNS
+190 LDRADNNINIR
-199 QLPRLFSI
+199 LPRLFSI
-207 TTALLKTHCTSI
+207 TTALLKTHCTPI
-219 QLKERIDNLHQ
+219 QLQERIENLRSM
-230 FFCSTIFTATD
+230 FCSSIFTATD
-241 LICRPTNRISK
+241 LICRQSNRLAK
-252 IPKETIVVC
+252 IPKETITVC
-261 EKNNQQQPEI
+261 KNTNKQQPEI
-271 TKEIIHELH
+271 AIEITREIYE
-280 AALAYLNKLEVPI
+280 ALDYLNKLEPPQI
-293 VSSSNHS
+293 SSTMSP
-300 DEHQSPL
+300 DENSSPL
-307 TIPRQVI
+307 TIPRQVL

-323 LGVWALLRSSLPII
+323 LGIWALLRSSLPII
-337 TQLERLSTIAVEQSS
+337 TQLERLSSIAIEQSTA
-352 VSSSSSIFSTSK
+352 SSSSS
-364 TSHLSLS
+364 SHHISLS
-371 SPRAYSLFLDWIC
+371 SPRAYSLFLDWTC

-397 LETVDSQTLIEQ
+397 IETLDSNTLIEQ

-425 QADATNPATRRW
+425 QSDATSVHSRRW
-437 SALIFVDRKQE
+437 SAIIFVDRKQE
-448 TAVLNAILK
+448 TAVLNALLK
-457 DAAKRFAD
+457 DAAKRFPD
-465 EYSFIRPNF
+465 EYSFMRPNF

-484 DDQSTSQHIQP
+484 EDLSTSQHIQP

-530 CNLVIR
+530 CNLVVR
-536 FDVPTNYRSYVQSKG
+536 FNVPTNYRSYMQSKG

-562 LAEQEEY
+562 LVEQDEY

-580 GIEQVLIKEF
+580 GIEQVLTKEF
-590 HEINH
+590 QEINT
-595 PLPPTIIE
+595 PLPPATIE
-603 RERSPNAI
+603 RERIPNAI

-635 KKIDENQ
+635 KKIDNEQ
-642 YQCILSL
+642 YQCTLSL

-661 PCRST
+661 PIRST
-666 VKQAK
+666 VKKAK
-671 LSSAKRLC
+671 LSTAKRLC
-679 EYLLQAGELNEH
+679 EHLLKAGELNEL

-704 SIIDDEDITEW
+704 STIDDEDFVEW
-715 GTYVEPNPK
+715 GSYNEPNPK

-733 YTKAII
+733 YTKAVI
-739 PEPISTTSSSDF
+739 PEPVSTTNSSDF
-751 FVYCINGALTTP
+751 FVYCMNGELTTP
-763 LVQTNEQQKSTNI
+763 LVQSSEQQKSTII
-776 YTNQSNPNRI
+776 YTHESNRNRI
-786 GILSGNYLLEIPAF
+786 GLLSANYLLEIPAF
-800 SLFTRAG
+800 SLFSRAG
-807 EETYNLD
+807 EETFDLE
-814 MIMKNLRFT
+814 MIMKNIHFT

-854 QTQSHLIII
+854 QTKSHLIII
-863 LLKKDPS
+863 LLKMNPS
-870 GSYSID
+870 GLYSID

-884 SFIQSMYL
+884 TFIQSMFL
-892 QKYTLDNPY
+892 DKYTLENPY
-901 VFNAD
+901 VFNAND
-906 SFNQTCIVLP
+906 FNQTCIVLP

-939 SSFPSVST
+939 SPFPSIST

-962 RLTNKTQPLLCVSHT
+962 LLTNKTQPLLCVSHT
-977 SHRLNQ
+977 SHRMNQ
-983 LIPRYMNFKMMKS
+983 LIPRYMNFKTMKV
-996 TTTANN
+996 TNGN
-1002 RNTNRTNQH
+1002 RNMNRTNQH
-1011 TKTNG
+1011 SKTNG
-1016 TTNHHHHQG
+1016 STHHPHHHHQG

-1035 HPINAQLWQGIIAL
+1035 HPINSQLWQGIIAL
-1049 PSMLYRINC
+1049 PSMLYRINS
-1058 LILVEQLRR
+1058 LLLVEQLRR

-1079 APEDGQFDKLTFDWD
+1079 APEDGQFDKLGFEWD

-1102 ALLDNNDVFFADEPI
+1102 ALLDNNDGFFTDEPI

-1126 VWNENDIHSWTNDTA
+1126 VWNGNDLHNWTNDSA

-1157 EDGDFD
+1157 ADADFD
-1163 DDIDLDDDEEEE
+1163 DDMDLEDDDEEE
-1175 DRQHTAPPPSVH
+1175 DKHTGSHAPPSGSQQTGRSV
-1187 SQKNNQSSSSKFI
+1187 STWAGTPQKQK
-1200 VFVPKEVIQF
+1200 
-1210 YTISAW
+1210 
-1216 ITTPKKQLNESSSL
+1216 LESSTDDDEEE

-1237 EDDDEQQEDKKPKNS
+1237 DNNDDNEAVENAKQNNKSSLSSNKKKQDNNS
-1252 SVPTKHKKQAKNSLM
+1252 SK
-1267 ETKVPNYHI
+1267 ETKVKNYHI

-1286 MKSKKFLSKL
+1286 TKSKKFLSKL
-1296 MANTQPTIDSNKSEE
+1296 MSNTQPTMDLTKQDE
-1311 IDVFSSLNLTTNT
+1311 IDLFSSMELTLNNS
-1324 PKKVI
+1324 KVCLR
-1329 YEKSNYLT
+1329 EKSNYLV
-1337 NVQIEEPTQT
+1337 NVQIEEPTKIYQ
-1347 MSQPFTTSSSVIH
+1347 SPISSVIH
-1360 FEPTPLIKRLLNIE
+1360 FEPTPLIKRLLNIDE
-1374 DVLQDD
+1374 VLQDD
-1380 DEDNEQDRK
+1380 DDSNVDRNNREDEHRQQKKR
-1389 QSSQELVKPS
+1389 SSILASPS
-1399 VTLPSSS
+1399 
-1406 KPNITSLENGYDS
+1406 TSQTNFSILENGHDS

-1478 AVTVYIYCTYTHV
+1478 AVTVYIYCTYTQV

-1511 LGRRK
+1511 LGKRK
-1516 SLGEYLISTKFEP
+1516 LFGEYLISTKFEP

-1538 TSGTPTE
+1538 TSGSPNE

-1560 DSTTNVD
+1560 ESTTNVD

-1579 LAKTNL
+1579 LAKINL
-1585 QSSTA
+1585 QSSPAAAAA
-1590 VPASLTTVLNNP
+1590 VPIPSVTMLHNP
-1602 STTIF
+1602 ALATFSTKTPPNE
-1607 QTTALTND
+1607 QN
-1615 QQWTP
+1615 WTP

-1683 PLPSPVDYTNPSV
+1683 PLPSPVDYSNPSI
-1696 LSTIQSYDFD
+1696 LSAVQSYDFD
-1706 RFEQLIGYRFRQR
+1706 RFEQLIGYRFHQR

-1798 CHSNDLFLLIDKFV
+1798 CHSNELFLLIDKFV
-1812 QTQKDK
+1812 QAQKDK
-1818 SSWSGFDECNLGD
+1818 STWCGFDECNLGD

-1851 NKDTYSN
+1851 NKDTYS
-1858 AIASSSIDD
+1858 ATMTCAVDD
-1867 EHLSTSHD
+1867 EHLSNSHD
-1875 EQEDETTMNEPDE
+1875 EQNDDSINEPDE